1 MFTGI
6 IEEIGIVKQLVPG
19 KVSYRL
25 TVSANKVLE
34 GTQVGDSI
42 ATNGICLTV
51 TAIHGN
57 NFDADVMAETVRRT
71 NFSSLHAGSRVNL
84 ERALTPMSRLGGH
97 IVSGHIEGQGTIAAR
112 RIDGIAMVVTIATE
126 PKLLKYII
134 KKGSIAIDG
143 ISLTVT
149 NVNDSGFSV
158 SLIPHTAKETTL
170 GFKDVGDSVN
180 LETDIIGK
188 YVEHMLSWNKKHG
201 QQEQETPALDKATL
215 LENGFM

>member
-57 NFDADVMAETVRRT
+57 NFDADVMAETSEEQ
-71 NFSSLHAGSRVNL
+71 FFHLPAGSRVNL
-84 ERALTPMSRLGGH
+84 ERA
-97 IVSGHIEGQGTIAAR
+97 
-112 RIDGIAMVVTIATE
+112 
-126 PKLLKYII
+126 
-134 KKGSIAIDG
+134 
-143 ISLTVT
+143 
-149 NVNDSGFSV
+149 
-158 SLIPHTAKETTL
+158 
-170 GFKDVGDSVN
+170 
-180 LETDIIGK
+180 
-188 YVEHMLSWNKKHG
+188 
-201 QQEQETPALDKATL
+201 
-215 LENGFM
+215 

>member
-6 IEEIGIVKQLVPG
+6 IEEIGTVKQLVPG

-25 TVSANKVLE
+25 TVSAGKVLE

-97 IVSGHIEGQGTIAAR
+97 IVSGHIDGTGTITNMERDDNA
-112 RIDGIAMVVTIATE
+112 VWVTIQAE
-126 PKLLKYII
+126 PSILHYII
-134 KKGSIAIDG
+134 EKGSIAIDG
-143 ISLTVT
+143 ISLTVVDVT
-149 NVNDSGFSV
+149 DTVFRVSV
-158 SLIPHTAKETTL
+158 IPHTGAETTL
-170 GFKDVGDSVN
+170 LRQKVGDRVN
-180 LETDIIGK
+180 LECDMIGK
-188 YVEHMLSWNKKHG
+188 YVEKLMGLSQKT
-201 QQEQETPALDKATL
+201 ETKPALTTAFL
-215 LENGFM
+215 AEHGFL